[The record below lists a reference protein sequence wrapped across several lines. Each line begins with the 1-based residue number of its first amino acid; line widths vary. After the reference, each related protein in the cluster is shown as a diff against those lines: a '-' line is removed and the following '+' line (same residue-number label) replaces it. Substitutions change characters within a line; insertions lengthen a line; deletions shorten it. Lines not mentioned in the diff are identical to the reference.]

1 MLTAIRSN
9 PALLGSLS
17 AVIAVVC
24 FSVNDVVIKFLS
36 GGYALHQVVL
46 IRAIISLV
54 FLLTVFRPLSG
65 GWAALR
71 TRKLGWHIAR
81 GACVVMANMTFFLG
95 LAAMPLAE
103 GVAIFFVSP
112 LLITVFSVIFLR
124 EIVGPLRWSAIFV
137 GLLGVLIVLRPGTA
151 AFQWAALLPMLAAFG
166 YAALHILT
174 RHIGKTESALALAF
188 YIQVVF
194 IVVALAMGLM
204 FGRGQ
209 FGNQSDPS
217 LAFLF
222 RAWVWPDPHDL
233 WIFLVIGATSVTG
246 GYFISVAYRISEA
259 ALVAPFEY
267 AAMPLAVVWGLVVFG
282 EWPDSVAMG
291 GIALILGSGLFM
303 IWRETL
309 RGRTSLETPKRR

>member
-1 MLTAIRSN
+1 MMTAIRSN

-17 AVIAVVC
+17 ALIAVGC

-36 GGYALHQVVL
+36 DGYALHQVVL
-46 IRAIISLV
+46 IRAVIGMA
-54 FLLTVFRPLSG
+54 FLLLVFRPLSG
-65 GWAALR
+65 GWVALR

-103 GVAIFFVSP
+103 GVAIFFISP
-112 LLITVFSVIFLR
+112 LLITVFSVVFLR
-124 EIVGPLRWSAIFV
+124 ETVGPLRWSAILV

-151 AFQWAALLPMLAAFG
+151 AFQWAALLPMLAAVG

-188 YIQVVF
+188 YIQIVF
-194 IVVALAMGLM
+194 IAVALSMGLV

-209 FGNQSDPS
+209 FGTQTDPS

-222 RAWVWPDPHDL
+222 RAWIWPDPRDL
-233 WIFLVIGATSVTG
+233 WIFVVIGATSVTG

-267 AAMPLAVVWGLVVFG
+267 AAMPLAVIWGLVVFG
-282 EWPDSVAMG
+282 EWPDGVAMG
-291 GIALILGSGLFM
+291 GICFILGSGLFM

-309 RGRTSLETPKRR
+309 RGRTSLETPKRD